1 MTPHDHVATLL
12 ATYGAPDASTAELL
26 CDRHPG
32 AGVAFTV
39 IEPDL
44 SARDVT
50 FGELAESSA
59 KLAAALAARGLGAGD
74 RVATLMGK
82 SAELVVAVLAIW
94 RLGAVHVPLFTAFQP
109 GAIASRITGNNTRFV
124 IADAD
129 QRHKLEPSDEL
140 PDHPHRT
147 IVTTGVAGGG
157 ALGFHDLLAERHGVV
172 PTVAVGGD
180 GTVIEL
186 FTSGTTGK
194 PKAVPVPLRAV
205 AGMHVYQQYHLDHT
219 AGDVFWNPS
228 DPGWANG
235 LYYTIIGPMA
245 LGHRSLLLHSPFR
258 AELMWA
264 VLSRFQVTNFFA
276 APTVYRSLR
285 KADVPVPTDLKVRH
299 CSSAGEPLS
308 ADVIAWAKDVLGA
321 PIRDQYGQTE
331 MGVITGNPWH
341 PDLIRE
347 LRPGSM
353 GRAMPGFTV
362 EVLKSEVDE
371 IAPAGELG
379 RIAIDMADS
388 PLMTFTGYLNAPD
401 RNATRFSADG
411 RWYYTGDVGS
421 RDVDGYFTFG
431 ARDDDLIL
439 MAGYRIGPFE
449 IESVLDGHEAVAE
462 VAVVAEPDDL
472 RGEIVVA
479 YVVPRPGVVAD
490 DDLAETLRLLV
501 KTRLAAHVYPRR
513 VRFVPSLPKT
523 ASGKIRRAALK
534 QLPQSGADRAAA

>member
-1 MTPHDHVATLL
+1 MTPHEHVAILL
-12 ATYGAPDASTAELL
+12 DTYGASDASTAELL
-26 CDRHPG
+26 CDRHPSED
-32 AGVAFTV
+32 VAFTV

-44 SARDVT
+44 SHRDIT
-50 FGELAESSA
+50 FGELTTESA
-59 KLAAALAARGLGAGD
+59 KLAAALAAHGLAAGD

-82 SAELVVAVLAIW
+82 SAELVIALLAIW
-94 RLGAVHVPLFTAFQP
+94 RLGAVHVPLFTAFAP
-109 GAIASRITGNNTRFV
+109 AAIASRITGNNTRFV

-129 QRHKLEPSDEL
+129 QRAKLEPSEEL
-140 PDHPHRT
+140 PDDPHRT
-147 IVTTGVAGGG
+147 VITTGPADGG

-172 PTVAVGGD
+172 PAVAVGGD
-180 GTVIEL
+180 GTIIEL
-186 FTSGTTGK
+186 FTSGTTGT

-205 AGMHVYQQYHLDHT
+205 AGMHVYQHYHLDHA

-235 LYYTIIGPMA
+235 LYYTIIGPLA
-245 LGHRSLLLHSPFR
+245 LGRRSLLLHSPFR

-285 KADVPVPTDLKVRH
+285 KAEVAVPAGLKLRH

-308 ADVIAWAKDVLGA
+308 VDVIAWAKDTLGA

-341 PDLIRE
+341 PDLICE

-353 GRAMPGFTV
+353 GRNMPGFAV
-362 EVLKSEVDE
+362 EVLRSDVDE

-379 RIAIDMADS
+379 RIAIDTRHS
-388 PLMTFTGYLNAPD
+388 PLMTFTGYLNAPE

-421 RDVDGYFTFG
+421 RDADGYFTFG

-472 RGEIVVA
+472 RGEVVVA

-490 DDLAETLRLLV
+490 DELATTLRQLV

-523 ASGKIRRAALK
+523 ASGKVRRAALK
-534 QLPQSGADRAAA
+534 QLPPPHAGRAAA